1 MEMRLAALIEAIF
14 VIMGTPDTTVRQCPL
29 ALDKWL
35 DLIVGSRKAIDKAT
49 NKIKAIFSV
58 TVSPIATEY
67 LGCEI
72 NVAEN
77 YSCGWIGQ
85 SDLYKN
91 RVQISLRG
99 FVVIKNL
106 FPTKQLGFLFGS
118 FCISKYIPTS
128 IKGFFVKLNS
138 LHSLTMICIFTIMI
152 KRMKFI
158 DVVGH
163 YIFLIVHCQETSMT
177 K

>member
-1 MEMRLAALIEAIF
+1 MISFLDDPIF
-14 VIMGTPDTTVRQCPL
+14 QIINSMSVEKFIKSEDTKQQN
-29 ALDKWL
+29 
-35 DLIVGSRKAIDKAT
+35 DLI
-49 NKIKAIFSV
+49 
-58 TVSPIATEY
+58 
-67 LGCEI
+67 
-72 NVAEN
+72 
-77 YSCGWIGQ
+77 
-85 SDLYKN
+85 YKN

-128 IKGFFVKLNS
+128 IKVFFVKLNS